1 MKILVIAKWMVKWN
15 GASKVAYELSKQF
28 KEHGHDV
35 RIIAYGDHI
44 DPDWEREFTF
54 YRLHNKGLLALPQL
68 RSIVLEY
75 RPDVIHSHDWLG
87 LLVVGQGVPLVSTNH
102 SNWPMNWFFG
112 WDTFFAGI
120 LQGIPNEIKMH
131 LSDAAISVSKY
142 QQIES
147 SRRHLQSQVIFNG
160 IDEAYFSLPSEP
172 AKLDSPSLLFVG
184 SVDNRK
190 AKYLL
195 PFIDCLSKK
204 RENVK
209 LYVIGPAVDNDIV
222 SGFSNYANV
231 VYLGVVD
238 DVRPYYRAADAL
250 VFLSR
255 MEMCPMVL
263 IESVA
268 CGLPIV
274 AFDVCSHSEI
284 IEDGKNGFLVRE
296 GDIEAAVSATLELLK
311 SPDLRRDISQNNI
324 NKAKLCFSWSEKAE
338 FYLSLFNKLVY
349 SLMIKHDAK

>member
-1 MKILVIAKWMVKWN
+1 MKILVIIKWMVKWN

-28 KEHGHDV
+28 KKRGHDV
-35 RIIAYGDHI
+35 RIVTYGDHI
-44 DPDWEREFTF
+44 DPDWGKEFKF
-54 YRLHNKGLLALPQL
+54 YQLNSKGLVALPQL

-75 RPDVIHSHDWLG
+75 KPDIIHSHDWLG
-87 LLVVGQGVPLVSTNH
+87 LLVVGLGIPLISTNH

-112 WDTFFAGI
+112 LDTFLAGI
-120 LQGIPNEIKMH
+120 FQGIPNEIKMH
-131 LSDAAISVSKY
+131 LSDAAISVSRY
-142 QQIES
+142 QQVES
-147 SRRHLQSQVIFNG
+147 NKRKLQSQVIFNG
-160 IDEAYFSLPSEP
+160 VDEAYFSLPSEI

-190 AKYLL
+190 ARYLL

-209 LYVIGPAVDNDIV
+209 LYVIGPTVNKNIV
-222 SGFSNYANV
+222 NGFSNYANV

-238 DVRPYYRAADAL
+238 DVRSYYHAADAL

-268 CGLPIV
+268 SGLPIV
-274 AFDVCSHSEI
+274 AFDICSNSEI
-284 IEDGKNGFLVRE
+284 IEHGKNGFLVRE
-296 GDIEAAVSATLELLK
+296 GDIEATVSATLELLE
-311 SPDLRRDISQNNI
+311 SPDFRRNVSQNSI

-338 FYLSLFNKLVY
+338 CYLSLFNESIY
-349 SLMIKHDAK
+349 SLKVKRNTK

>member
-1 MKILVIAKWMVKWN
+1 MVRWN

-28 KEHGHDV
+28 KKHGHDV
-35 RIIAYGDHI
+35 RIVAYDDHI
-44 DPDWEREFTF
+44 DPEWEKEFIF
-54 YRLHNKGLLALPQL
+54 YQLNSKGLFTLSQL

-75 RPDVIHSHDWLG
+75 KPDVIHSHDWLG
-87 LLVVGQGVPLVSTNH
+87 LLTVGSGVPLVSTNH

-112 WDTFFAGI
+112 LDTFFAGI

-131 LSDAAISVSKY
+131 LSDATISVSRY
-142 QQIES
+142 QQVEAS
-147 SRRHLQSQVIFNG
+147 KRRLQSQVIFNG
-160 IDEAYFSLPSEP
+160 VDGTYFSPPPET
-172 AKLDSPSLLFVG
+172 ATLDSPSLLFVG

-195 PFIDCLSKK
+195 PFIDYLSKK
-204 RENVK
+204 REDIK
-209 LYVIGPAVDNDIV
+209 LYVIGPTIDHDIV
-222 SGFSNYANV
+222 DGFSNYTNV

-238 DVRPYYRAADAL
+238 DVRPYYHAADTL

-263 IESVA
+263 IESVT
-268 CGLPIV
+268 CGLPVV

-284 IEDGKNGFLVRE
+284 IEDGENGFLVRE

-311 SPDLRRDISQNNI
+311 SPDLRWEVSQNNA
-324 NKAKLCFSWSEKAE
+324 NKARLCFSWPEKAKC
-338 FYLSLFNKLVY
+338 YLSLFNDLVY
-349 SLMIKHDAK
+349 SLKMKHGVN